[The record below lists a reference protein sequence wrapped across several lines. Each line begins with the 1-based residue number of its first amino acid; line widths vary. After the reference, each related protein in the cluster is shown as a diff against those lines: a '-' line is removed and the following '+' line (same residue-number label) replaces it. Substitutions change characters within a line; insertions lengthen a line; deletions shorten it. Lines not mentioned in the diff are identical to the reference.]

1 MNVKKLS
8 QSGTGKL
15 VKVPQGYWAFVPNPL
30 PPKIEFSSRLV
41 IALSEADR
49 MLGALEG
56 MGRTLPNPTLLV
68 MPYARREAV
77 LSSRIE
83 GTQASLSDLFLF
95 EAAKVKSEGSD
106 VKEVANY
113 VRAMNHGLKRLN
125 ELPLSLRLVRE
136 MHAKLLEGVRG
147 QEQEPGEFRRSQNWV
162 GPAGTPLD
170 QAVYVPPP
178 PSELHNVLGDWEKY
192 LHERESFP
200 PLIQCALMHSQ
211 FESIH
216 PFVDGN
222 GRVGRLLITLFLC
235 ERGHLSQP
243 LLYLSGFLEA
253 HRSEY
258 YDKLQKIREEGDWI
272 GWVDFFLRGVAE
284 QARDALECAER
295 ILGLKERYR
304 IRLQTKRATGT
315 LLALLDGLFLN
326 PYVTVAGA
334 AKQAHVTFA
343 TAQSAIN
350 KLEDLKIVSEVT
362 GSKRNR
368 VYCAGELLAV
378 IENRFD
384 SPYSYE
390 IKVRL

>member
-1 MNVKKLS
+1 MNIKKLS

-30 PPKIEFSSRLV
+30 PPAIEFSPKLV
-41 IALSEADR
+41 NALSEADR
-49 MLGALEG
+49 TLGALEG

-95 EAAKVKSEGSD
+95 EAAKVKSENSD

-147 QEQEPGEFRRSQNWV
+147 QEQTPGEFRRSQNWV

-170 QAVYVPPP
+170 QAIYVPPP
-178 PSELHNVLGDWEKY
+178 PSELLSVLGDWERY
-192 LHERESFP
+192 LHERKSFP
-200 PLIQCALMHSQ
+200 PLIQCAVMHSQ

-216 PFVDGN
+216 PFLDGN

-235 ERGHLSQP
+235 ERGHLSHP

-258 YDKLQKIREEGDWI
+258 YERLQKIREEGDWI

-284 QARDALECAER
+284 QARDALDCAER
-295 ILGLKERYR
+295 ILSLKERYR
-304 IRLQTKRATGT
+304 VRLQTKRATGT

-350 KLEDLKIVSEVT
+350 KLEDMKIVREVT

-368 VYCAGELLAV
+368 VYCARELLGV
-378 IENRFD
+378 IENRPGQPLPLRD
-384 SPYSYE
+384 
-390 IKVRL
+390 

>member
-1 MNVKKLS
+1 MDLEKLKK
-8 QSGTGKL
+8 SGSGRL

-30 PPKIEFSSRLV
+30 PPTIAFSPQLV
-41 IALSEADR
+41 NALSEADHA
-49 MLGALEG
+49 LGALEG

-95 EAAKVKSEGSD
+95 EAAKVKSEHSD

-113 VRAMNHGLKRLN
+113 VRAMNYGLKRLHD
-125 ELPLSLRLVRE
+125 LPLSLRLVRE
-136 MHAKLLEGVRG
+136 MHAKLMEGVRG
-147 QEQEPGEFRRSQNWV
+147 QEQTPGEFRRSQNWV
-162 GPAGTPLD
+162 GPAGAPLA
-170 QAVYVPPP
+170 QAIYVPPP
-178 PSELHNVLGDWEKY
+178 PSEMQAALGNWEKY
-192 LHERESFP
+192 LHEGESFP

-216 PFVDGN
+216 PFLDGN

-258 YDKLQKIREEGDWI
+258 YDRLQKIREESDWI
-272 GWVDFFLRGVAE
+272 GWVNFFLRGVAE
-284 QARDALECAER
+284 QARDALDCAER
-295 ILGLKERYR
+295 ILTLKERYR
-304 IRLQTKRATGT
+304 DRLQIKRANGT
-315 LLALLDGLFLN
+315 VLALLDGLFLN

-334 AKQAHVTFA
+334 AKHLNVTFA

-350 KLEDLKIVSEVT
+350 KLEDLKIVREVT

-368 VYCAGELLAV
+368 VYCAEELLAV

-384 SPYSYE
+384 KPPPL
-390 IKVRL
+390 RN

>member
-1 MNVKKLS
+1 MDFERLR
-8 QSGTGKL
+8 QSGAGRL

-30 PPKIEFSSRLV
+30 PPKFNFSPLLV
-41 IALSEADR
+41 NALSEADR
-49 MLGALEG
+49 ALGALEG

-77 LSSRIE
+77 MSSRIE

-95 EAAKVKSEGSD
+95 EAAKVKSEHSD
-106 VKEVANY
+106 VREVANY
-113 VRAMNHGLKRLN
+113 VRAMNHGLKRLH
-125 ELPLSLRLVRE
+125 EIPLSLRLVRE
-136 MHAKLLEGVRG
+136 MHANLLAGVRG
-147 QEQEPGEFRRSQNWV
+147 QEQTPGEFRRSQNWV

-170 QAVYVPPP
+170 QAIYIPPP
-178 PSELHNVLGDWEKY
+178 PAELRAVLGDWEKY

-216 PFVDGN
+216 PFLDGN

-243 LLYLSGFLEA
+243 LLYLSGFLDA
-253 HRSEY
+253 HRTEY
-258 YDKLQKIREEGDWI
+258 YERLQKIREEGDWT
-272 GWVDFFLRGVAE
+272 GWVNFFLRGVAE
-284 QARDALECAER
+284 QARDALNCAER
-295 ILGLKERYR
+295 ILKLKERYR
-304 IRLQTKRATGT
+304 DRLQTKRATGT
-315 LLALLDGLFLN
+315 VLALLDGLFLN

-334 AKQAHVTFA
+334 AKHLGVTFA

-350 KLEDLKIVSEVT
+350 RLEDLKIVREVT

-368 VYCAGELLAV
+368 VYCAEELLRT
-378 IENRFD
+378 IENR
-384 SPYSYE
+384 P
-390 IKVRL
+390 KTN

>member
-1 MNVKKLS
+1 MNIEKLS
-8 QSGTGKL
+8 KSGTGKL
-15 VKVPQGYWAFVPNPL
+15 VKVPQGYLAFVPNPL
-30 PPKIEFSSRLV
+30 PPKIDFSSQLV
-41 IALSEADR
+41 NALSDADR
-49 MLGALEG
+49 ALGALEG

-95 EAAKVKSEGSD
+95 EAAKVKAEDSD

-113 VRAMNHGLKRLN
+113 VRAMNHGLKRLKD
-125 ELPLSLRLVRE
+125 LPLSLRLVRE

-147 QEQEPGEFRRSQNWV
+147 QEQTPGEFRRSQNWV
-162 GPAGTPLD
+162 GPAGTPLN

-178 PSELHNVLGDWEKY
+178 VSALHSALGDWEKY
-192 LHERESFP
+192 LHDRVSLP
-200 PLIQCALMHSQ
+200 PLIQCAVMHSQ

-216 PFVDGN
+216 PFLDGN

-235 ERGHLSQP
+235 ERNYLSQP

-258 YDKLQKIREEGDWI
+258 YERLQKIREEGDWI
-272 GWVDFFLRGVAE
+272 GWIGFFLRGVAE
-284 QARDALECAER
+284 QARDALDCAHR
-295 ILGLKERYR
+295 IMTLKERCR
-304 IRLQTKRATGT
+304 DRLQTKRATGT
-315 LLALLDGLFLN
+315 VLSLLDSLFLN

-334 AKQAHVTFA
+334 AKQLDVTFA
-343 TAQSAIN
+343 TAQTAIN
-350 KLEDLKIVSEVT
+350 KLETSKILREVT

-368 VYCAGELLAV
+368 VYCAEELLRV
-378 IENRFD
+378 IENR
-384 SPYSYE
+384 S
-390 IKVRL
+390 K

>member
-8 QSGTGKL
+8 QSATGKL

-95 EAAKVKSEGSD
+95 EAAKVKSEDSD

-147 QEQEPGEFRRSQNWV
+147 QEQTPGEFRRSQNWV

-178 PSELHNVLGDWEKY
+178 PSELHAVLGDWEKY

-258 YDKLQKIREEGDWI
+258 YERLQKIREDGDWI

-334 AKQAHVTFA
+334 AKHMHVTFA
-343 TAQSAIN
+343 TAQSALN
-350 KLEDLKIVSEVT
+350 KLEDLKIVREVT

-368 VYCAGELLAV
+368 VYCAEELLRM
-378 IENRFD
+378 IENR
-384 SPYSYE
+384 PA
-390 IKVRL
+390 KR

>member
-1 MNVKKLS
+1 MNVKKLR

-15 VKVPQGYWAFVPNPL
+15 VKVPQGYWAFIPNPL
-30 PPKIEFSSRLV
+30 PPAIDFSPQLV
-41 IALSEADR
+41 NALSEADR
-49 MLGALEG
+49 SLGALEG

-95 EAAKVKSEGSD
+95 EAAKVKSRDSD

-113 VRAMNHGLKRLN
+113 VRAMNHGLKRLGD
-125 ELPLSLRLVRE
+125 LPLSLRLVRE

-147 QEQEPGEFRRSQNWV
+147 QEQTPGEFRRSQNWV

-170 QAVYVPPP
+170 QAIYVPPP
-178 PSELHNVLGDWEKY
+178 PSELLSVLGDWENY
-192 LHERESFP
+192 LHERNSFP
-200 PLIQCALMHSQ
+200 PLIQCAVMHSQ

-216 PFVDGN
+216 PFLDGN

-235 ERGHLSQP
+235 ERGHLSYP

-258 YDKLQKIREEGDWI
+258 YERLQKIREEGDWI
-272 GWVDFFLRGVAE
+272 GWINFFLRGVAE
-284 QARDALECAER
+284 QARDALDCAER
-295 ILGLKERYR
+295 ILSLKERYR
-304 IRLQTKRATGT
+304 ARLQTKRATGT
-315 LLALLDGLFLN
+315 LLTLLDGLFLN

-350 KLEDLKIVSEVT
+350 KLEDMKIVHEVT

-368 VYCAGELLAV
+368 VYCAGELLGV

-384 SPYSYE
+384 SPYPFE
-390 IKVRL
+390 IRVHL

>member
-8 QSGTGKL
+8 QSGAGKL
-15 VKVPQGYWAFVPNPL
+15 VNVPQGYWAFVPNPF
-30 PPKIEFSSRLV
+30 PPKIEFSSQLV
-41 IALSEADR
+41 NALSEADR
-49 MLGALEG
+49 ALGALEG

-83 GTQASLSDLFLF
+83 GAQASLSDLFLF
-95 EAAKVKSEGSD
+95 EAAKVKSENSD

-113 VRAMNHGLKRLN
+113 VRAMNHGLKRLH

-147 QEQEPGEFRRSQNWV
+147 QEQTPGEFRRSQNWV
-162 GPAGTPLD
+162 GPVGTPLD

-178 PSELHNVLGDWEKY
+178 PSELHAILGDWDKC
-192 LHERESFP
+192 LHESESFP
-200 PLIQCALMHSQ
+200 PLIQCAVMHSQ

-272 GWVDFFLRGVAE
+272 GWVNFFLRGIAE
-284 QARDALECAER
+284 QALDALECAER

-304 IRLQTKRATGT
+304 VRLQTKRATGT
-315 LLALLDGLFLN
+315 LLAILDGLFLN

-334 AKQAHVTFA
+334 AKHANVTFA

-350 KLEDLKIVSEVT
+350 KLEDLKIVREVT

-368 VYCAGELLAV
+368 VYCAEELLGV
-378 IENRFD
+378 IENRPD
-384 SPYSYE
+384 SPYRYE
-390 IKVRL
+390 IRVHK

>member
-1 MNVKKLS
+1 
-8 QSGTGKL
+8 
-15 VKVPQGYWAFVPNPL
+15 
-30 PPKIEFSSRLV
+30 
-41 IALSEADR
+41 

-178 PSELHNVLGDWEKY
+178 PSELHTVLGDWEKY

-222 GRVGRLLITLFLC
+222 GRIGRLLITLFLC